1 MFILSPGS
9 DPASDL
15 LKLAERSGFGTN
27 KVKFLSMGQ
36 GQEKVSIMV
45 YVGPQTG

>member
-1 MFILSPGS
+1 MSPGS

-36 GQEKVSIMV
+36 GQEKVRALTSL
-45 YVGPQTG
+45 YNYDQ